1 MEQVERAAGRRPA
14 QLDGPELPAAVDHV
28 WGWYLELHAARGGSG
43 FGPSP
48 IGFTEMA
55 AWAAL
60 TGNHPSPWEVET
72 LRALDQAHL
81 DHQAENKPPTKQQG
95 GA

>member
-1 MEQVERAAGRRPA
+1 
-14 QLDGPELPAAVDHV
+14 
-28 WGWYLELHAARGGSG
+28 
-43 FGPSP
+43 
-48 IGFTEMA
+48 MA

-60 TGNHPSPWEVET
+60 TGNHPTPWEVET